1 MVRSWGSSGNIV
13 LVDKTLTVDRRLKV
27 LLGFP
32 VWSARG
38 HTICLGRNWW
48 KSARCKSARCKS
60 AQVGMY
66 LYMRGEEPDF
76 SEGIGNDDVV
86 LKGHVNWDRN
96 GNGVRMIMKS
106 M

>member
-1 MVRSWGSSGNIV
+1 M

-32 VWSARG
+32 GWSARG

-96 GNGVRMIMKS
+96 GNGVRMIMKI

>member
-1 MVRSWGSSGNIV
+1 MVRSWASSGNIV

-27 LLGFP
+27 LLRFLG
-32 VWSARG
+32 WSARG
-38 HTICLGRNWW
+38 HTICLGRNW
-48 KSARCKSARCKS
+48 RKSARCKS

-76 SEGIGNDDVV
+76 SEGLGNDDVV

>member
-1 MVRSWGSSGNIV
+1 MVRSWASSGNIV

-27 LLGFP
+27 LLRFLG
-32 VWSARG
+32 WSARG

-48 KSARCKSARCKS
+48 KSAGCKS

-96 GNGVRMIMKS
+96 GNGVRMIMKI